1 MRQLKTILIQTAVLI
16 GVFAIIE
23 LFGYLRL
30 GTVELRLSEMGPMLT
45 LVLFMTVASVFQDRV
60 ETLSLNQ
67 TDYNLAR
74 VQEWLE
80 EISAKQVRVENDTTH
95 YQVSWMKSI
104 DRDITITTRESSIH
118 IEGIHRLLKEMPHVD
133 SVE

>member
-1 MRQLKTILIQTAVLI
+1 MRQLKTILIQTAILL

-30 GTVELRLSEMGPMLT
+30 GTIDLRLSEMAPMST
-45 LVLFMTVASVFQDRV
+45 LILFMTVTSVFQDRV
-60 ETLSLNQ
+60 ETLSLDQ
-67 TDYNLAR
+67 TDYNLAQ
-74 VQEWLE
+74 VKEWLE
-80 EISAKQVRVENDTTH
+80 EISAKQIKVENDTTH

-104 DRDITITTRESSIH
+104 DRNLTVTIQNSSIH

-133 SVE
+133 

>member
-1 MRQLKTILIQTAVLI
+1 MRQLKTILIQTAILL

-30 GTVELRLSEMGPMLT
+30 DTVDLRLSEMGPMLT
-45 LVLFMTVASVFQDRV
+45 LILFMTVMSVFQDRPEV
-60 ETLSLNQ
+60 MVLDQ
-67 TDYNLAR
+67 TDYNLAQ
-74 VQEWLE
+74 VKAWLE
-80 EISAKQVRVENDTTH
+80 EISAKQIKVENDTTH

-104 DRDITITTRESSIH
+104 DRNLTVTIQNSSIH

-133 SVE
+133 